1 VHKPKNYTGSSALP
15 IVIALHGGGGKGK
28 GMIRL
33 TGFNDVSDA
42 NNFIVVYPDGIN
54 HQWNDGREVNIT
66 LINNK
71 EVNDVLFISEL
82 IDTMITR
89 YNADPHKVNVTG
101 ISNGGI
107 MSFRLACELSN
118 KIAAIAPVAAS
129 MTPFQVDHCALY
141 RKVPMMLI
149 FGNEDPLIPFEGG
162 QIIGKRGEVVSVE
175 KCVKFWLTHDSC
187 SFDTSTS
194 IIDSV
199 DDDTRAIK
207 SSYSDSKGNTPVIF
221 WLIEGGGHTWPC
233 GLQYLPK
240 LFIGRTSGQIDAS
253 EEIWK
258 FFKDKSLH

>member
-1 VHKPKNYTGSSALP
+1 
-15 IVIALHGGGGKGK
+15 
-28 GMIRL
+28 
-33 TGFNDVSDA
+33 
-42 NNFIVVYPDGIN
+42 
-54 HQWNDGREVNIT
+54 
-66 LINNK
+66 
-71 EVNDVLFISEL
+71 
-82 IDTMITR
+82 MITR

-107 MSFRLACELSN
+107 MSFRLACELSG

-129 MTPFQVDHCALY
+129 MTPFLTNRCTLS

-175 KCVKFWLTHDSC
+175 KCVKFWLKQDSC

-207 SSYSDSKGNTPVIF
+207 SSYSDINGNTPVIF
-221 WLIEGGGHTWPC
+221 WLIEGGGHTWPS

-240 LFIGRTSGQIDAS
+240 LFIGRTSGQINAS

-258 FFKDKSLH
+258 FFKDKSLY